1 MKLSE
6 LISNIEVTGSMQD
19 VLSDISSE
27 LIVAKL
33 KESRGWMIGYYEDIM
48 KGVKYHNVFEFNDPE
63 EDARQIARRIEAYD
77 LILSEYTYGHEPYRF
92 KDVTPDATVGDR
104 QPEWGGL
111 QNG

>member
-1 MKLSE
+1 MKLNE
-6 LISNIEVTGSMQD
+6 VVGNIEVTD
-19 VLSDISSE
+19 NIRDAIHDIASE
-27 LIVAKL
+27 LVVAQL
-33 KESRGWMIGYYEDIM
+33 RDSRERMIEYYVNAVGGYNQSIF
-48 KGVKYHNVFEFNDPE
+48 VVNDTK